1 MWRYKQQPALDEQD
15 AHGHRFVIAEELE
28 RGGYRYRSFA
38 NECDVYDE
46 VSNRRERDRFLYEMV
61 VQDSASAVYFDYEWE
76 FADADKQDMKQRMT
90 AEMYIDRVWACV
102 SDFMEKHYGL
112 QVDENSGNDWI
123 ILESHRPSK
132 LSLHVVLP
140 YKFPNYEARC
150 EFQRHLKFEY
160 DIAPKEC
167 DENGERNFESYTGC
181 PDLAVYTKNRIFR
194 MPLCCKRNKNNH
206 LTYMKSFN
214 YNDGQ
219 NELELDLAF
228 PSSSYERFRAALL
241 TGDVGLNHPP
251 LPAPVFELPTPNKR
265 RRVSSTGNKR
275 HETESPGS
283 ARECAVYNALREA
296 GDTTSR
302 IRDWDGDNAYVQ
314 SFGEYVCPMGNRH
327 ISNNFYVRCNEGC
340 IFMQCAFSTQNCKG
354 VLQRIGTLPIGW
366 EVPREMYTCL
376 RPDGRPAVRPY
387 AWPGAT
393 QGIVECTDMGGGKT
407 FQMQR
412 CVFREHT
419 RRDIE
424 WQGKC
429 YKIETGK
436 QATFLGDFPMDPD
449 WDVVNRFV
457 REVPFIGDKVLVI
470 LHRVTLCDSVMTDY
484 LGNLGFQI
492 YSSDTTDFE
501 KATRLVICI
510 DSLWKV
516 QCEQWDLVVIDEIPE
531 VLKQMCSL
539 KMKKAASGK
548 WNVWRKLRSIVRDA
562 KRFLLMSAQ
571 ADSLVKLFLDRCHVT
586 AHWQQN
592 STPLL
597 GDLTYEIVHHEDP
610 EVGYQII
617 EQALQEDKKIVVP
630 CAEQGDL
637 QGAFARVCEQ
647 FPDKEFIR
655 IDGSLGE
662 SEKREAVTKAK
673 TQQFDGIFFTAS
685 MDCGVSIEL
694 PYDMV
699 ICRLNARSIN
709 ACVAMQM
716 CQRVRTLRD
725 KKITFV
731 CDNRVKDWNRYP
743 GYDITSVAEAAPEGA
758 IFIDVSSKKRLQQE
772 LIHLTDQTY
781 YWTNRVGQLHRVTRR
796 VPPPAITREETKRA
810 LLMPNMINEGMKS
823 YNDTPE
829 TLRRLLDRAEH
840 VRSAV
845 EQAYG
850 DDFELVDLL
859 VEVTCAELN
868 QSRNLLTDIIRII
881 TLQKAT
887 IEHRYEDFKDGA
899 TPNKDAAK
907 QHRADLQVDELE
919 AIFESRDLHIDE
931 LRAISQTRTKTHEES
946 LSLRK
951 AYALYTF
958 GEETSEPDDESGGAL
973 VLPIDRKHKAFMDV
987 GNQVAFRR
995 LCAMKNPQFETF
1007 NDYIEKQLVDSKQDF
1022 DPNLQEHNSALELG
1036 LCNLLTAFGFDGPF
1050 DTRAVD
1056 VTEHVRKLLTHKV
1069 ADINVLK
1076 KGKRF
1081 MPSNGV
1087 MAAIKI
1093 LRDEWH
1099 IFPKQS
1105 KTQRGKYCLE
1115 KTKTATLWPDP
1126 SWGAYTRYIDFCHAI
1141 RE

>member
-1 MWRYKQQPALDEQD
+1 
-15 AHGHRFVIAEELE
+15 
-28 RGGYRYRSFA
+28 
-38 NECDVYDE
+38 
-46 VSNRRERDRFLYEMV
+46 
-61 VQDSASAVYFDYEWE
+61 
-76 FADADKQDMKQRMT
+76 
-90 AEMYIDRVWACV
+90 
-102 SDFMEKHYGL
+102 
-112 QVDENSGNDWI
+112 
-123 ILESHRPSK
+123 
-132 LSLHVVLP
+132 
-140 YKFPNYEARC
+140 
-150 EFQRHLKFEY
+150 
-160 DIAPKEC
+160 
-167 DENGERNFESYTGC
+167 
-181 PDLAVYTKNRIFR
+181 
-194 MPLCCKRNKNNH
+194 
-206 LTYMKSFN
+206 
-214 YNDGQ
+214 
-219 NELELDLAF
+219 
-228 PSSSYERFRAALL
+228 
-241 TGDVGLNHPP
+241 
-251 LPAPVFELPTPNKR
+251 
-265 RRVSSTGNKR
+265 
-275 HETESPGS
+275 
-283 ARECAVYNALREA
+283 
-296 GDTTSR
+296 
-302 IRDWDGDNAYVQ
+302 
-314 SFGEYVCPMGNRH
+314 MGNRH

-387 AWPGAT
+387 AWPESQSSCSGTAT

-419 RRDIE
+419 RRDTE
-424 WQGKC
+424 WQRKC
-429 YKIETGK
+429 YEIETGK
-436 QATFLGDFPMDPD
+436 QATFLGDFPMNPD

-685 MDCGVSIEL
+685 MDCGVPIEL
-694 PYDMV
+694 PYDMA
-699 ICRLNARSIN
+699 IFRLNARSMN

-716 CQRVRTLRD
+716 CQRARTLRD

-731 CDNRVKDWNRYP
+731 CDNRAKDWNRYP
-743 GYDITSVAEAAPEGA
+743 GYDITPIAEAAPEGA
-758 IFIDVSSKKRLQQE
+758 IFIDVPSKKRLQQE
-772 LIHLTDQTY
+772 LIHKTDQTY
-781 YWTNRVGQLHRVTRR
+781 YWTNRVGQLHRATRR
-796 VPPPAITREETKRA
+796 VPPPAITREETTRA
-810 LLMPNMINEGMKS
+810 LLMPNMINEGIKS
-823 YNDTPE
+823 YNDTPGA
-829 TLRRLLDRAEH
+829 LRRLLDRAEH

-850 DDFELVDLL
+850 DDFELVDLP
-859 VEVTCAELN
+859 VEVTCGHEF
-868 QSRNLLTDIIRII
+868 QDHS
-881 TLQKAT
+881 
-887 IEHRYEDFKDGA
+887 
-899 TPNKDAAK
+899 
-907 QHRADLQVDELE
+907 
-919 AIFESRDLHIDE
+919 SRDDGVFDGFDFPKWAEQELVKGLNGTKAAEVVGGSKKKVVMWEASLCGNGLETSIKEATGDHLHTQGAMTASAHNKRKVNIWNDITVF
-931 LRAISQTRTKTHEES
+931 LRTKGWNWRNEQHLFGSSKDQQKMKKHCGKKIGVECYILMLKSEE
-946 LSLRK
+946 
-951 AYALYTF
+951 Y
-958 GEETSEPDDESGGAL
+958 ESA
-973 VLPIDRKHKAFMDV
+973 
-987 GNQVAFRR
+987 
-995 LCAMKNPQFETF
+995 
-1007 NDYIEKQLVDSKQDF
+1007 
-1022 DPNLQEHNSALELG
+1022 
-1036 LCNLLTAFGFDGPF
+1036 
-1050 DTRAVD
+1050 
-1056 VTEHVRKLLTHKV
+1056 
-1069 ADINVLK
+1069 
-1076 KGKRF
+1076 
-1081 MPSNGV
+1081 
-1087 MAAIKI
+1087 
-1093 LRDEWH
+1093 
-1099 IFPKQS
+1099 
-1105 KTQRGKYCLE
+1105 
-1115 KTKTATLWPDP
+1115 
-1126 SWGAYTRYIDFCHAI
+1126 
-1141 RE
+1141 